1 MKDDYLYDAFI
12 SHAVE
17 DKIPIANEL
26 CQKLEQAGLK
36 IWYSGRELNA
46 GDSIATTIHDG
57 LNKSRFGIVI
67 LSKNYVSK
75 NWPLREFYHLL
86 ARENEG
92 RKVILPVL
100 YNINPEDLAL
110 KDLTMADRFAIKAD
124 KGLDQVVTKLLDVIS
139 HETIPRKRNNGVSK
153 KSYIVVAAVLSLCGI
168 GFWGNSYFNTS
179 LDKPSKELIRE
190 TIQDR
195 IESVNE
201 RINNEY
207 LQNIKKAGGTIC
219 SIEKIDSLY
228 TIFKNLKS
236 SYRNEY
242 EFYDGLKTIR
252 SKKNVETNLQID
264 VESLYPTNGYNFRF
278 PQSYVLDKG
287 TKVKYALLNTQ
298 PLDYSPS
305 DGNFDNDTTYS
316 VAVKTANNIRYIEVD
331 LIFNANSGGTKR
343 HQMLILGFLP
353 KEIYSFKWRNKEWHF
368 NAIR

>member
-67 LSKNYVSK
+67 FSKNYISK
-75 NWPLREFYHLL
+75 TWTLREFFHLM
-86 ARENEG
+86 AREKGGN
-92 RKVILPVL
+92 KVILPIL
-100 YNINPEDLAL
+100 YDVTPKDLAL

-124 KGLDQVVTKLLDVIS
+124 KGLDHVVTKLLDVIS
-139 HETIPRKRNNGVSK
+139 HEKIPKKGRIVSK
-153 KSYIVVAAVLSLCGI
+153 TTYIVAAAILSLCGI
-168 GFWGNSYFNTS
+168 GFLVNSYFNAS
-179 LDKPSKELIRE
+179 LDRPSTELIRE

-195 IESVNE
+195 IESVND

-207 LQNIKKAGGTIC
+207 LKNIKKAGGTIC
-219 SIEKIDSLY
+219 TIEKIDSFY
-228 TIFKNLKS
+228 TMFKNIKS

-242 EFYDGLKTIR
+242 EFYDGLRTIR
-252 SKKNVETNLQID
+252 FKKNVEADLQVD
-264 VESLYPTNGYNFRF
+264 VESLYPANGYSFKF
-278 PQSYVLDKG
+278 PQSYILNKE
-287 TKVKYALLNTQ
+287 TNVKYALLNTQ
-298 PLDYSPS
+298 PLDFLPL

-316 VAVKTANNIRYIEVD
+316 VVIKASNNIRYIEIN
-331 LIFNANSGGTKR
+331 LIFNGNSGGTKR

-353 KEIYSFKWRNKEWHF
+353 KEIYSFKWRNSEWHLD
-368 NAIR
+368 AIR

>member
-1 MKDDYLYDAFI
+1 MAGNYLYDAFI

-124 KGLDQVVTKLLDVIS
+124 KGIDHVVTKLLDVIKR
-139 HETIPRKRNNGVSK
+139 ETIRPIQDKSK
-153 KSYIVVAAVLSLCGI
+153 TKKLYIFIIGLLSLFGI
-168 GFWGNSYFNTS
+168 GFWGSSYFNS
-179 LDKPSKELIRE
+179 GLGKPSLQF
-190 TIQDR
+190 IQEVVQNR
-195 IESVNE
+195 AENLNE
-201 RINNEY
+201 RINSEY
-207 LQNIKKAGGTIC
+207 VQSIRKAGGVIC
-219 SIEKIDSLY
+219 TTERIDSVY
-228 TIFKNLKS
+228 TLFRNIKS

-242 EFYDGLKTIR
+242 EFYDGIKSVR
-252 SKKNVETNLQID
+252 SKKNVEANLQID
-264 VESLYPTNGYNFRF
+264 IESLYPSNGYNFKL
-278 PQSYVLDKG
+278 PQSFILNKG
-287 TKVKYALLNTQ
+287 AKIKYALLNTQ
-298 PLDYSPS
+298 PLDYSLS
-305 DGNFDNDTTYS
+305 DGSFDNDTTYS
-316 VAVKTANNIRYIEVD
+316 VAVKSSNNVRYIEVD
-331 LIFNANSGGTKR
+331 LTFSTNLNSTKK

-353 KEIYSFKWRNKEWHF
+353 KEKYVFKWRGKEWIF
-368 NAIR
+368 DAVK